1 MVSGNGAVTPLKILV
16 LGSAAG
22 GGLPQWNCRGANS
35 ATARS
40 QPANV
45 VPRTQSS
52 LAVSA
57 DGCHWALLNA
67 SPDLGQQIRSNPQL
81 QPSLSGP
88 LRNSPINAVVLTNAD
103 VDHIAGLLNL
113 REGHAF
119 DIFATPRIQQVLAAN
134 PIFNVLNPA
143 IVRRLPLLAGQP
155 APVLPGLTVTAFNV
169 PGKIALYLEN
179 EAAGAGLGTED
190 GDTIGLEVSDGR
202 SRFFYI
208 PGCARIDDGLKTRLQ
223 GSPLLFLDG
232 TLFTDDEMIAQGL
245 SHKTGQRMGHISMSG
260 PGGSLAALADCRIAR
275 RVYIHI
281 NNSNPVLRER
291 SPERAEVNRQGW
303 DVAFDGMELSL

>member
-1 MVSGNGAVTPLKILV
+1 MKILV

-35 ATARS
+35 ASARTA
-40 QPANV
+40 PASV
-45 VPRTQSS
+45 IPRTQSS

-57 DGCHWALLNA
+57 DGRSWALLNA
-67 SPDLGQQIRSNPQL
+67 SPDLGLQIRSNPQL
-81 QPSLSGP
+81 QPDAGGP
-88 LRNSPINAVVLTNAD
+88 LRNSPIGAVVLTNAD

-119 DIFATPRIQQVLAAN
+119 DVHASPRVLSVLAAN

-143 IVRRLPLLAGQP
+143 LVRRCPLPAGEP
-155 APVLPGLTVTAFNV
+155 VTVLPGLAVTAFNV

-179 EAAGAGLGTED
+179 EAAGAELGTQD
-190 GDTIGLEVSDGR
+190 GDTIGLEVSDGH
-202 SRFFYI
+202 SRFHYI
-208 PGCARIDDGLKTRLQ
+208 PGCARIDDGLKARLR

-245 SHKTGQRMGHISMSG
+245 SQKTGQRMGHISMSG
-260 PGGSLAALADCRIAR
+260 PDGSLAALADSRMAR
-275 RVYIHI
+275 RVYIHM
-281 NNSNPVLRER
+281 NNSNPVLREG
-291 SPERAEVNRQGW
+291 SPERAEVIRQGW
-303 DVAFDGMELSL
+303 DVAYDGMELSL

>member
-1 MVSGNGAVTPLKILV
+1 VKILV

-35 ATARS
+35 AAARS
-40 QPANV
+40 EPASV
-45 VPRTQSS
+45 IPRTQSS

-57 DGCHWALLNA
+57 DGHHWALLNA
-67 SPDLGQQIRSNPQL
+67 SPDLGQQIRFNPQL
-81 QPSLSGP
+81 QPAQDGP
-88 LRNSPINAVVLTNAD
+88 LRNSPVRAAVLTNAD

-119 DIFATPRIQQVLAAN
+119 GIHATPRILSVLAAN

-143 IVRRLPLLAGQP
+143 IVPRVPLHVGEPVQ
-155 APVLPGLTVTAFNV
+155 VLPGLTVTAFNV

-179 EAAGAGLGTED
+179 EAAGASLGTQD

-202 SRFFYI
+202 SRFHYI
-208 PGCARIDDGLKTRLQ
+208 PGCARIDDGLKARLR

-260 PGGSLAALADCRIAR
+260 PDGSLAALADSGIGR

-281 NNSNPVLRER
+281 NNSNPVLREG
-291 SPERAEVNRQGW
+291 SPERADVNRRGW
-303 DVAFDGMELSL
+303 EIAFDGMELSL